1 MSVTLSE
8 VKRAAR
14 AHRAPLAGESAG
26 YLVLAIADQVLQA
39 PRLVLPADVQPTE
52 EGALRVMSGRASSD
66 DDAELSLRRALDQLL
81 LVASSGSAALT
92 RASRRTAPTGLASL
106 VRELEAALIPVNR
119 AAARRALSRL
129 HRETLR
135 ALQSGNLP
143 EEEIS
148 AVSASEPAAT
158 AAVEPPAEP
167 ANAAPAPAIIAP
179 PAEPAIAAPPV
190 ELVMNVEPAIV
201 APPVAPLGVEP
212 AMFLRPV
219 MPAIA
224 VPMTL
229 SPPALPV
236 FEPAPS
242 PAAPLSVAPR
252 EPNPEI
258 EPELDLEQDLETP
271 ARMVP
276 VMAAPP
282 VEASVI
288 FESHLDGVVSALCD
302 ELPAPPQFVESDALT
317 WALAVQPVTAP
328 PPVAEA
334 EPESVGTE
342 PEFLLDVDVEFEP
355 EATDAV
361 DSSAA
366 PTVMRAVEVEPVTI
380 MNSEVSSE
388 PPLLELPPEAR
399 TRPEPVMLRK
409 TLRPLLDLLPKPI
422 SDCEP
427 LPETP
432 TLGSL
437 ATQLPILAPEQI
449 AEMSVAASALSY
461 AAPAETAQQEDFTE
475 LMPEV
480 APLSPAV
487 SIVESKKSDVNELLS
502 SFQVAVPDVNAGL
515 CRAIKE
521 MAELDLTPAPFA
533 ALIR

>member
-39 PRLVLPADVQPTE
+39 PRLVQPAEVQLTE

-66 DDAELSLRRALDQLL
+66 EEAELSLRRALDQLL

-106 VRELEAALIPVNR
+106 VRELEVALIPVNR

-129 HRETLR
+129 HRETAR
-135 ALQSGNLP
+135 ALESGNLP
-143 EEEIS
+143 EDDEI
-148 AVSASEPAAT
+148 ASPAAAPASVAT
-158 AAVEPPAEP
+158 AAAPLSAAPVIEPPPEPVILEP
-167 ANAAPAPAIIAP
+167 AL
-179 PAEPAIAAPPV
+179 EPMSA
-190 ELVMNVEPAIV
+190 
-201 APPVAPLGVEP
+201 EP
-212 AMFLRPV
+212 AMFARPLANA
-219 MPAIA
+219 M
-224 VPMTL
+224 PMTL

-236 FEPAPS
+236 IVEPIWP
-242 PAAPLSVAPR
+242 PAAPLSAETR

-258 EPELDLEQDLETP
+258 EPEFDLEQDLETP
-271 ARMVP
+271 ARIVP
-276 VMAAPP
+276 VMQALP
-282 VEASVI
+282 VEAPVI
-288 FESHLDGVVSALCD
+288 FESQLDGVVSALCD
-302 ELPAPPQFVESDALT
+302 ELPAPPQFVDSDGLTSALE
-317 WALAVQPVTAP
+317 VRPVTAP
-328 PPVAEA
+328 LPAS
-334 EPESVGTE
+334 EPESDDALTLALEVPPVSAEATASEPE
-342 PEFLLDVDVEFEP
+342 PEFLLDIDVEFEP

-380 MNSEVSSE
+380 MNSEVSTE

-399 TRPEPVMLRK
+399 TRPEPVVLRK
-409 TLRPLLDLLPKPI
+409 TLRPLLDLLPKP
-422 SDCEP
+422 SCDCEP
-427 LPETP
+427 SLPETP

-437 ATQLPILAPEQI
+437 AAQLPVLAPEQI
-449 AEMSVAASALSY
+449 AEMSVAAIALSH
-461 AAPAETAQQEDFTE
+461 AQAEEFTE

-480 APLSPAV
+480 APLSSAV
-487 SIVESKKSDVNELLS
+487 SIVESKKSDVNELLN
-502 SFQVAVPDVNAGL
+502 SFQVAVPDVNPGL